1 MQPKLDLTRTHVFR
15 TVLVVVICLSFWKLV
30 LCLWYNGPTN
40 NSDVAEQEVHQW
52 LDSLGLGQYKELF
65 EKHGEWKGYILGHI
79 ILIQVGV

>member
-1 MQPKLDLTRTHVFR
+1 M
-15 TVLVVVICLSFWKLV
+15 

-65 EKHGEWKGYILGHI
+65 EKHGEWKGYLLGHI
-79 ILIQVGV
+79 ILIQVGVL